1 MAGIVQG
8 LISSIK
14 TASAPAGDLV
24 LNGSFTVN
32 VNGWYNEYDV
42 SRSTAV
48 YNSSPAS
55 MFVSYLFGEDAPFT
69 SYSRTGVLT
78 IGQAYSLSLWL
89 KNANSFGSLT
99 VVLQCGTASKQT
111 VLSHTASGPWVNI
124 KVENV
129 VCAGNT
135 NMTISIASDAEVFY
149 VDDVVAVA
157 GTTAP

>member
-1 MAGIVQG
+1 MVGIAQG
-8 LISSIK
+8 LIGSIK

-24 LNGSFTVN
+24 LNGSFAVD
-32 VNGWYNEYDV
+32 VSGWFGDV
-42 SRSTAV
+42 SRDTAV
-48 YNSSPAS
+48 YYSSPAS
-55 MFVSYLFGEDAPFT
+55 MFVSYLYGEDAPYT

-89 KNANSFGSLT
+89 KNANFIGSLT
-99 VVLQCGTASKQT
+99 VVMQCGTATKQT
-111 VLSHTASGPWVNI
+111 VLSHSASGPWVNI

-129 VCAGNT
+129 VCASNT
-135 NMTISIASDAEVFY
+135 NMLISVASDAEVFN

>member
-1 MAGIVQG
+1 VAGIVQG
-8 LISSIK
+8 LIGSIK

-24 LNGSFTVN
+24 LNGSFTVD
-32 VNGWYNEYDV
+32 VSGWFGDV

-48 YNSSPAS
+48 YNSAPAS
-55 MFVSYLFGEDAPFT
+55 MFVSYLYGEDAPYT

-99 VVLQCGTASKQT
+99 VVLQCGTATKQT

-135 NMTISIASDAEVFY
+135 NMTISVASDSEVFN

>member
-1 MAGIVQG
+1 MVGIAQG
-8 LISSIK
+8 LIGSIK

-32 VNGWYNEYDV
+32 VNGWDYDV

-55 MFVSYLFGEDAPFT
+55 MFVSYLYGEDAPFT

-89 KNANSFGSLT
+89 KNGNSVGSIT
-99 VVLQCGTASKQT
+99 VLLRCGTASKQT

-135 NMTISIASDAEVFY
+135 NMTISIASDGELFY